1 MSFCPFLKSFHKLK
15 KTEKFFFTV
24 LFISFFFSIYVVIHH
39 QPMGSTTFLIG
50 IITLI
55 LVIIILSIYQIEKYW
70 LQKEILMFILLLYL
84 ATHLPIY
91 FVGTARIA
99 ISKKLNDDI
108 ILKIDELILG
118 YLFPKGQF
126 ALYIDQNN
134 ILGPN
139 KPIGKFINNTLQI
152 CYFFYYLIPYISMYV
167 MLYANCVKE
176 TIYRC
181 LNNGKI
187 SMSYNRNWNN
197 ILFLFGVYH
206 LTLYV
211 VFTINSLIPAG
222 SPRIHIKQEFQNPL
236 ILTGFAKFL
245 NRVCKDSKSAN
256 SFPSGHVA
264 EPLSIALSL
273 FGIKW
278 RITGTI
284 VLICTILMWW
294 ATLFLRYH
302 YFIDIVFS
310 ILIAMGT
317 YCIGRFF
324 GKNDDDNDNLV
335 EEEK

>member
-1 MSFCPFLKSFHKLK
+1 
-15 KTEKFFFTV
+15 
-24 LFISFFFSIYVVIHH
+24 
-39 QPMGSTTFLIG
+39 
-50 IITLI
+50 
-55 LVIIILSIYQIEKYW
+55 
-70 LQKEILMFILLLYL
+70 
-84 ATHLPIY
+84 
-91 FVGTARIA
+91 
-99 ISKKLNDDI
+99 
-108 ILKIDELILG
+108 
-118 YLFPKGQF
+118 
-126 ALYIDQNN
+126 
-134 ILGPN
+134 
-139 KPIGKFINNTLQI
+139 
-152 CYFFYYLIPYISMYV
+152 MYV